1 MLPSARGVIPTSV
14 RAILSENPDAFCQGL
29 WQTCSMR
36 ASRLLSILMLLQTR
50 GRMTATDLAAEAGV
64 SVRTIYR
71 DIDALS
77 VSGVP
82 IFSEPGPAGGFE
94 LVAGFRTRLTGLTA
108 DEASALFLAGMPGA
122 AAELGLGS
130 FLAAAE
136 LKLLAALPPTLRA
149 SAEMVRERFL
159 LDAPGWFRA
168 GDNPRHLAAIATA
181 VWEQRTMSMRYG
193 THGEERE
200 RTLSPLGLVLK
211 AGIWYLVALS
221 GDEPRTYRVSRIAEV
236 EARDETFAR
245 PASFDLAAYWQES
258 SEQFLAWLYR
268 GRATLRL
275 SPEGVKQLQRHA
287 DQWVVSMALGT
298 ATLPDAA
305 GWMQVEV
312 PIESEDIALTQFLQ
326 LGPDA
331 EVLAPDSLRQR
342 LADTAR
348 AMALIYESEMQQGEH
363 VAPPV
368 CSSDSRATRRG
379 SPPRARASG

>member
-1 MLPSARGVIPTSV
+1 
-14 RAILSENPDAFCQGL
+14 
-29 WQTCSMR
+29 MR

-77 VSGVP
+77 ASGVP

-159 LDAPGWFRA
+159 LDAPGWFRE

-181 VWEQRTMSMRYG
+181 VWEQRMVAIRYG
-193 THGEERE
+193 ASDEERE

-221 GDEPRTYRVSRIAEV
+221 YSRLRTYRVSRIATLALLDGSFE
-236 EARDETFAR
+236 R
-245 PASFDLAAYWQES
+245 PQSFDLAAYWGKSTDE
-258 SEQFLAWLYR
+258 FMAALYS
-268 GRATLRL
+268 GRATIRL
-275 SPEGVKQLQRHA
+275 SPRGFERLSHLV
-287 DQWVVSMALGT
+287 DQWVAHFARGSAS
-298 ATLPDAA
+298 APDAD
-305 GWMQVEV
+305 GWVTV
-312 PIESEDIALTQFLQ
+312 TIPIESEDIALTQLLQ
-326 LGPDA
+326 FGPDA
-331 EVLAPDSLRQR
+331 EV
-342 LADTAR
+342 
-348 AMALIYESEMQQGEH
+348 
-363 VAPPV
+363 VAPETLRLHLV
-368 CSSDSRATRRG
+368 AAANEMATLYQG
-379 SPPRARASG
+379 A